1 LESRVPDTFDW
12 NNQTLASLWWV
23 VWVFAVTVVAF
34 AAVAWL
40 LMRFTRWGRQF
51 HRLSWFYFRPGRTW
65 LSWRPIL
72 TFALML
78 LLAIAGVRLQVL
90 STYSSNGIYTALQE
104 LKSDEFLRYI
114 GIFSI
119 IAVVNIFEVMLSYF
133 ITSMFILHWRTAL
146 TDRILNDWI
155 DGNAYYRGQFT
166 EEPVDNPDQRIQE
179 DITSFAND
187 SQDLAVGAVNSL
199 VSLVSFTLILWE
211 LSGPLT
217 LFGFEIPRAMT
228 FITYLY
234 VILATVIAFRV
245 GRPLVR
251 LNFLNERLT
260 ASYRYALVRMRDN
273 AENIALYR
281 GEEVERS
288 NLLSRF
294 GAIMQNYW
302 ALIFRGVKFQGW
314 NFSITQIA
322 NIFPFLVLA
331 PRYFAGQVKL
341 GDLTQAASAFS
352 NVHDSLSFFRNSYDD
367 FASYRATLDRL
378 TGLLDVNNAARDLPI
393 VPTDNGIDGLRIRDL
408 TITRPDGDALISDL
422 NLDLEAGNSLI
433 VQGPS
438 GTGKT
443 SLLRSLAGFWP
454 YATGTV
460 RRPTGNK
467 VLFLSQQP
475 YLPFGTLRNALTYP
489 EQAEFVTA
497 DRAREVLQQVF
508 LGHLAE
514 SLDEDDA
521 WWRILSPGEQQR
533 LGFARV
539 LVNRPQV
546 AFLDESTSS
555 IDEGL
560 ELALYT
566 LIREQ
571 LPDTILVSVGHR
583 STLNQLH
590 SHHLE
595 LLPDGR
601 WTLEAPVH

>member
-1 LESRVPDTFDW
+1 MPDTFDW
-12 NNQTLASLWWV
+12 NNQVLDSLWWV
-23 VWVFAVTVVAF
+23 TWVFAVTVVAF
-34 AAVAWL
+34 AVVAWL

-78 LLAIAGVRLQVL
+78 LLSIASVRLQVL
-90 STYSSNGIYTALQE
+90 NTYSSNGIYTSLQE
-104 LKSDEFLRYI
+104 TNSGQFLRYI
-114 GIFSI
+114 GIFSV
-119 IAVVNIFEVMLSYF
+119 IAVVNIFEVMFSYF
-133 ITSMFILHWRTAL
+133 VTSVFILHWRTAL
-146 TDRILNDWI
+146 TDRILGDWI
-155 DGNAYYRGQFT
+155 DGHAYYRGQFT
-166 EEPVDNPDQRIQE
+166 AEPVDNPDQRIQE

-187 SQDLAVGAVNSL
+187 SQELAVGTVNSL

-234 VILATVIAFRV
+234 VIIATAIAFRV

-251 LNFLNERLT
+251 LNFMNERLT
-260 ASYRYALVRMRDN
+260 ASFRYALVRMRDN

-288 NLLSRF
+288 NLRGRF
-294 GAIMQNYW
+294 AAVMGNYW
-302 ALIFRGVKFQGW
+302 DLIIRGVKFQGF

-331 PRYFAGQVKL
+331 PRFFAGQVKL

-352 NVHDSLSFFRNSYDD
+352 NVHDSLSFFRNSYDN
-367 FASYRATLDRL
+367 FAGYRATLDRL
-378 TGLLDVNNAARDLPI
+378 TGLLDVNAEAKALPI

-408 TITRPDGDALISDL
+408 TISRPDGEALISDL
-422 NLDLEAGNSLI
+422 NLDLDAGNSLI
-433 VQGPS
+433 VKGTS

-460 RRPTGNK
+460 RRPIDNNA
-467 VLFLSQQP
+467 LFLSQQP
-475 YLPFGTLRNALTYP
+475 YLPFGTLRNALAYP
-489 EQAEFVTA
+489 ESADFVTPE
-497 DRAREVLQQVF
+497 RAREVLLLVH

-514 SLDEDDA
+514 SLDKDDA
-521 WWRILSPGEQQR
+521 WWRVLSPGEQQR
-533 LGFARV
+533 IGFARI
-539 LVNRPQV
+539 LINKPQV

-560 ELALYT
+560 EFSLYT

-583 STLNQLH
+583 STLDQLH
-590 SHHLE
+590 THHLE
-595 LLPDGR
+595 LLPDGQ
-601 WTLEAPVH
+601 WNLEAPVH